1 VLKLPRYTGFEISGS
16 PNHTIEQESHG
27 ELHRRFDGLNGM
39 ALAGTPRSQKKV
51 VGASITEPWFW
62 GAHGLSGLGFTVVIR
77 ERSGREKKKQRKGT
91 TTNNYQS
98 VPFLSTFNPLN
109 NTLKRFLSLSLF
121 HSFGYTFLNFSFSS
135 FSKTLLN
142 LKSCDQTSS

>member
-1 VLKLPRYTGFEISGS
+1 
-16 PNHTIEQESHG
+16 
-27 ELHRRFDGLNGM
+27 M

-51 VGASITEPWFW
+51 VGASITEPRLW
-62 GAHGLSGLGFTVVIR
+62 GAHGLSGLGFTT
-77 ERSGREKKKQRKGT
+77 KKGT

-121 HSFGYTFLNFSFSS
+121 HLATLFSISAFP
-135 FSKTLLN
+135 LLAK
-142 LKSCDQTSS
+142 LF